1 MIISVVAQKG
11 GVGKSSLARTI
22 AVELTRAGYG
32 VLLADVDANQ
42 STTNRWAEK
51 RRNVAKIQPL
61 VETSVFSTTVLAVK
75 ACMDYDVGVI
85 DGAPHAT
92 RGTLDAAMASDL
104 VVIPTGSSLDDL
116 EPAVFLAHELSE
128 KVGDNTKIVFAL
140 YKTTS
145 DAQER
150 LGRETLE
157 EYGYEVLPGGIQVK
171 TGYIDAFDRGYC
183 ATETRYE
190 HLNEKAMTM
199 VQAIVNRLK

>member
-32 VLLADVDANQ
+32 VLLADVDPGQ

-51 RRNVAKIQPL
+51 RRNVAGIKPL
-61 VETSVFSTTVLAVK
+61 VETAVFSTTVSAVN
-75 ACMDYDVGVI
+75 ACKDYDIGVI

-92 RGTLDAAMASDL
+92 RGTLDAALASDL
-104 VVIPTGSSLDDL
+104 VVIPTGSSMDDL
-116 EPAVFLAHELSE
+116 EPAVFLARELTE
-128 KVGDNTKIVFAL
+128 KVGEDTKVVFAL

-150 LGRETLE
+150 EGRETLE
-157 EYGYEVLPGGIQVK
+157 QYGYEVLPGAIQVK

-190 HLNEKAMTM
+190 QLNDKALAM
-199 VQAIVNRLK
+199 VQGVVNKLK